1 MPGTAIKKLLTTEDL
16 LAMPDDGVERW
27 LIRGQLREKRSEI
40 IGGQHMTVRNRTHSK
55 TTARVS
61 TLLNNWRDRQPLPR
75 GEVLDGEA
83 GVRLSSDPDS
93 TVGIDVVYISAETA
107 ARQTDET
114 TLVEGIPVLAVEVL
128 SPNDTTEQIH
138 EKVRTY
144 LVFGVAAVWV
154 IDPYD
159 QTIKVYRRGVP
170 PQLFNSDQEFTGD
183 PYLPGFRVPVTGFF
197 D

>member
-1 MPGTAIKKLLTTEDL
+1 MAAAATKKLLTTEDL

-27 LIRGQLREKRSEI
+27 LIRGQLREKHSEMI
-40 IGGQHMTVRNRTHSK
+40 EGQHMTVRNRSHSK
-55 TTARVS
+55 TTARIS
-61 TLLNNWRDRQPLPR
+61 TILNNWRDRQPLPR

-114 TLVEGIPVLAVEVL
+114 TLVDGIPVLAVEVL

-138 EKVRTY
+138 EKVKTY
-144 LVFGVAAVWV
+144 LDSGVAAVWV
-154 IDPYD
+154 TDPYD
-159 QTIKVYRRGVP
+159 QTVKVYRRDVP
-170 PQLFNSDQEFTGD
+170 PQLFNSDQELSGE
-183 PYLPGFRVPVTGFF
+183 PYLPGFRVPVTSFF
-197 D
+197 E